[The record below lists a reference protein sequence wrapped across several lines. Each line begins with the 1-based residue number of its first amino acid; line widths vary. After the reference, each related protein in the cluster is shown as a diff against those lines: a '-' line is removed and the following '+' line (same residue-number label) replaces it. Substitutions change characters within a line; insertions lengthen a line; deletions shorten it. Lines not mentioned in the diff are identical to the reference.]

1 MTTTELLALYDIEE
15 RRQVSVPGFRREETP
30 QLVRMI
36 DEAGAHAYIA
46 WSRLTPAE
54 VERTIENE
62 MSHFGSLGLEF
73 EWKTYSHDTPSDLVE
88 RLRGHG
94 FTVEEDEA
102 IMAIDLSELGEPYR
116 AGAGAGISIRRIDDP
131 NDLGDYEV
139 VEKQVWGD
147 DTRQF
152 MEYLS
157 ASLRD
162 HPGYQSI
169 YVAYVDDRPVCA
181 ARVNF
186 SIGSS
191 FASLWGGSTVK
202 EFRGRGIYSAMLDLR
217 LREARDRGYS
227 FVTIDAS
234 PMSRP
239 IVERRGFRLL
249 AMSNPCVFKPA
260 TTG

>member
-15 RRQVSVPGFRREETP
+15 RRQVIVPGFRREETP

-36 DEAGAHAYIA
+36 DESGAHAYIA
-46 WSRLTPAE
+46 WSKLAPAE
-54 VERTIENE
+54 VELTIENE

-73 EWKTYSHDTPSDLVE
+73 EWKTYSHDKPANLVE
-88 RLRGHG
+88 RLEAHG
-94 FTVEEDEA
+94 FAVEEDEA
-102 IMAIDLSELGEPYR
+102 IMAIDLSELGETYR
-116 AGAGAGISIRRIDDP
+116 ASAGISIRRIDDP
-131 NDLGDYEV
+131 CDLGDYEV
-139 VEKQVWGD
+139 VERQVWGD

-152 MEYLS
+152 MEHLS

-191 FASLWGGSTVK
+191 FASLGGGSTVK

-249 AMSNPCVFKPA
+249 AMSNPCVFKP
-260 TTG
+260 TTAC

>member
-15 RRQVSVPGFRREETP
+15 RRHVRIPGFRREETP

-46 WSRLTPAE
+46 WSKLAPAE

-62 MSHFGSLGLEF
+62 ISHFGSLGLEF
-73 EWKTYSHDTPSDLVE
+73 EWKTYSHDAPSDLVE
-88 RLRGHG
+88 RLRAHG
-94 FTVEEDEA
+94 FAVEEDEA
-102 IMAIDLSELGEPYR
+102 IMAIDLSELGETHR
-116 AGAGAGISIRRIDDP
+116 ASAGISIRRIVDP
-131 NDLGDYEV
+131 GDLGDYEL
-139 VEKQVWGD
+139 VERQVWGD

-162 HPGYQSI
+162 YPGYQSI

-186 SIGSS
+186 STGST

-249 AMSNPCVFKPA
+249 AMSNPCVFKP
-260 TTG
+260 TTAG